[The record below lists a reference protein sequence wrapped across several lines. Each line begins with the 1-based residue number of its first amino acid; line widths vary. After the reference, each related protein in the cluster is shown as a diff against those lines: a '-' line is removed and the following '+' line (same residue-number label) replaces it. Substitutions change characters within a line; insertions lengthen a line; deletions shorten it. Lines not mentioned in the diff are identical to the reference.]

1 MFKDHGRTFLWH
13 NGHKVFVCHNFCVPF
28 SIVYH
33 EKEISSKGY
42 FAAPIHFRNSIWP
55 PPYDSGGQNS
65 SFFAA
70 FEKMYIK
77 ADFCLLTFKA
87 WRSIMKPFKVPPC
100 LFPGTTMI

>member
-55 PPYDSGGQNS
+55 PPYDSGRQNS

-70 FEKMYIK
+70 FRENAYQ
-77 ADFCLLTFKA
+77 
-87 WRSIMKPFKVPPC
+87 S
-100 LFPGTTMI
+100 